1 MLDIHSHIIPN
12 IDDGSKNIDMS
23 MEMIKIAADDGIDNI
38 IATPHYCTGY
48 FEKNYEYIENYVK
61 YLNKLAGE
69 QEFNI
74 KILSGQE
81 IFIDKYTIDYLKQGI
96 IAPLNKS
103 KYMLVEFDM
112 GEFNESIMDILYELR
127 VIGIEP
133 IIAHPE
139 RYIYIV
145 ENPLFINKFV
155 EEQYHFQI
163 NSGSITGLFG
173 KKIEK
178 TAEILIQHGI
188 CSFVA
193 SDAHS
198 NNRRVPKISEALN
211 IVNQKSS
218 MTYETILNNYE
229 AFLKNR
235 SLYFNSE
242 KIKEK
247 RKIFYFLKKSFIK

>member
-38 IATPHYCTGY
+38 IATPHYCTGCY
-48 FEKNYEYIENYVK
+48 EKNYEYIENYVK
-61 YLNKLAGE
+61 YLNKLAKE
-69 QEFNI
+69 HELNI
-74 KILSGQE
+74 KILPGQE
-81 IFIDKYTIDYLKQGI
+81 VFIDNYTLDYLRQGI
-96 IAPLNKS
+96 IGPLNES
-103 KYMLVEFDM
+103 KYMLVEFNM
-112 GEFNESIMDILYELR
+112 AEFDESIMDILYELR
-127 VIGIEP
+127 IIGIEP

-173 KKIEK
+173 KKVEK

-211 IVNQKSS
+211 IVNQKNNAS
-218 MTYETILNNYE
+218 YEIILNNYK
-229 AFLKNR
+229 AFLNNG
-235 SLYFNSE
+235 SLYFSSE

-247 RKIFYFLKKSFIK
+247 RKIFWVW

>member
-38 IATPHYCTGY
+38 IATPHYCTGCY
-48 FEKNYEYIENYVK
+48 EKNYEYIESYVK
-61 YLNKLAGE
+61 YLNKLAKE
-69 QEFNI
+69 HELNI
-74 KILSGQE
+74 KILPGQE
-81 IFIDKYTIDYLKQGI
+81 VFIDNYTLDYLRQGI
-96 IAPLNKS
+96 IGPLNES
-103 KYMLVEFDM
+103 KYMLVEFNM
-112 GEFNESIMDILYELR
+112 AEFDESIMDILYELR
-127 VIGIEP
+127 IIGIEP

-173 KKIEK
+173 KKVER

-211 IVNQKSS
+211 IVNQKNSAG
-218 MTYETILNNYE
+218 YGIILNNHE
-229 AFLKNR
+229 AFLNNG
-235 SLYFNSE
+235 SLYFSGE

-247 RKIFYFLKKSFIK
+247 RKIFWVW

>member
-1 MLDIHSHIIPN
+1 VLDIHSHIIPD

-23 MEMIKIAADDGIDNI
+23 MEMIKIAASDGIENI

-48 FEKNYEYIENYVK
+48 FEKNYEYIEKYVK
-61 YLNKLAGE
+61 YLNKLAEEKGIH
-69 QEFNI
+69 I
-74 KILSGQE
+74 KILPGQE
-81 IFIDKYTIDYLKQGI
+81 VFIDNYTLDYLKQGI
-96 IAPLNKS
+96 IAPLNNS

-112 GEFNESIMDILYELR
+112 GEFNEKNMDILYELR
-127 VIGIEP
+127 IMGIEP

-139 RYIYIV
+139 RYMYIV

-188 CSFVA
+188 CSFIA

-198 NNRRVPKISEALN
+198 INIRSPRISEALN
-211 IVNQKSS
+211 IVKQKSGMS
-218 MTYETILNNYE
+218 YETIINNYE
-229 AFLKNR
+229 AFLKNEN
-235 SLYFNSE
+235 LYLNSE

-247 RKIFYFLKKSFIK
+247 RKFFYFLKKSFTK

>member
-38 IATPHYCTGY
+38 IATPHYCTGCY
-48 FEKNYEYIENYVK
+48 EKNYEYIEGYVE
-61 YLNKLAGE
+61 YLNKLAKE
-69 QEFNI
+69 HELNI
-74 KILSGQE
+74 KILPGQE
-81 IFIDKYTIDYLKQGI
+81 IFIDNYTLDYLKQGI
-96 IAPLNKS
+96 IGSLNES
-103 KYMLVEFDM
+103 KYMLVEFNM
-112 GEFNESIMDILYELR
+112 AEFDESIMDILYELR
-127 VIGIEP
+127 IIGIEP

-173 KKIEK
+173 KKVEK

-211 IVNQKSS
+211 IVNQKNNAS
-218 MTYETILNNYE
+218 YEIILNNYK
-229 AFLKNR
+229 AFLNNG
-235 SLYFNSE
+235 SLYFSGE

-247 RKIFYFLKKSFIK
+247 RKIFWVW